1 MTAAAALVPAP
12 TLADTPLP
20 AAPRPAY
27 FERSGPPR
35 LILSSF
41 PLLTLPVAAMVLF
54 APDQG
59 VLAWLYF
66 WLLGGTHVVVTLT
79 VYGSRANRRH
89 FTASPKTLAVF
100 VVAPLLV
107 LAVYAALAWVSL
119 SDGVVPAAAVWF
131 WAGVRVM
138 NFLHLTRQSFG
149 VLQLFKARTGG
160 RFPAWGRWCENT
172 TGLAAVAALMVTHA
186 GGGVCPLLGMPPLY
200 APTLPVGWVVPL
212 WVASVGVAVGLFAA
226 AAVGLVRTSTAH
238 GRWEAVAYFVAQFV
252 GTMAAAFYLPL
263 YLAALAMH
271 YVEYHILMVPRVA
284 AQPLDPASR
293 IDRGYGWLRRRPVLF
308 VAVVLL
314 LSLLVTQG
322 MGSMD
327 FLPPAEGG
335 AGAVAWGV
343 ALSAFDALILIHY
356 LLEMFIWRFS
366 DAHFRRSVAGVYFT
380 RKSG

>member
-1 MTAAAALVPAP
+1 MTAASLAP
-12 TLADTPLP
+12 HPSLADTPPP

-35 LILSSF
+35 LILASF
-41 PLLTLPVAAMVLF
+41 PLLTLPVAVVVLF
-54 APDQG
+54 APSQG
-59 VLAWLYF
+59 LLAWLYF

-89 FTASPKTLAVF
+89 FTASPKMLAVF

-107 LAVYAALAWVSL
+107 LAAYTALAWVSL
-119 SDGVVPAAAVWF
+119 SDRTVPAAAAWF

-138 NFLHLTRQSFG
+138 NFLHLTRQTYG
-149 VLQLFKARTGG
+149 VLQLFKARAGG
-160 RFPAWGRWCENT
+160 QFPAWGRGCENA

-186 GGGVCPLLGMPPLY
+186 CGGVCPLLGVPPLY
-200 APTLPVGWVVPL
+200 PPSLPAGWVVPL
-212 WVASVGVAVGLFAA
+212 WVASVAAAVGLFVA
-226 AAVGLVRTSTAH
+226 AAVGLVRTRTAR
-238 GRWEAVAYFVAQFV
+238 GGWEVAAYFVAQFV
-252 GTMAAAFYLPL
+252 GTLAAAVYLPL

-271 YVEYHILMVPRVA
+271 YAEYHILMVPRVA

-293 IDRGYGWLRRRPVLF
+293 IDRGYGWLRGRPVLF
-308 VAVVLL
+308 VGVVLL

-327 FLPPAEGG
+327 FLPPAGGG

-366 DAHFRRSVAGVYFT
+366 DPHFRRSMAGVYFT
-380 RKSG
+380 PKGR